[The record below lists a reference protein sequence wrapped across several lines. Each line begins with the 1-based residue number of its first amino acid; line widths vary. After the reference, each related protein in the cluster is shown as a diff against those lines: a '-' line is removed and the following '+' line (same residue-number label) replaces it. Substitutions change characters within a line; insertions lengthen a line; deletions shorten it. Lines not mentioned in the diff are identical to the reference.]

1 MAKTL
6 PFKTMTD
13 PPKKTVS
20 NPGSKI
26 EKIVAMRLTDT
37 GEEEFYIKGE
47 TNVYEK
53 TQMFKDDCDLEK
65 ILLRC
70 TETGDISLLNKKQP
84 FYMDLEDMPENIF
97 EMHQK
102 IYKAQQTFEKLPNN
116 IKEHYGFSFD
126 KFMADFGS
134 SDWYKLM
141 NYKEEPAAEEKETK
155 GEDKTE

>member
-6 PFKTMTD
+6 PFRTMVD
-13 PPKKTVS
+13 APKKTVS

-26 EKIVAMRLTDT
+26 EKILALRLTDT

-102 IYKAQQTFEKLPNN
+102 IYKAQQNFEQLPHN

-126 KFMADFGS
+126 RFMADFGS
-134 SDWYKLM
+134 NDWYKLM
-141 NYKEEPAAEEKETK
+141 NYKEEPKPEEKETK
-155 GEDKTE
+155 GEEKTE